1 MFHRERLRGAGCT
14 EHARAL
20 ALARARVEISVLGA
34 VNRDETAVAVAAI
47 DLSLLRVSAAAGNGI

>member
-1 MFHRERLRGAGCT
+1 M
-14 EHARAL
+14 RAL